1 MKIYRMRTIFEAIEL
16 IKEQDPNTAVAPYTI
31 RMLAKT
37 KQIRSFYTGKK
48 LIINFDDLLKLIG
61 DDDPDSDG
69 EKE

>member
-37 KQIRSFYTGKK
+37 NQIRSFRSGNK
-48 LIINFDDLLKLIG
+48 LLVNFDDLMRLIG

>member
-1 MKIYRMRTIFEAIEL
+1 MKIFRMRTVFEAIEL

-48 LIINFDDLLKLIG
+48 LIINFDDLMKLIG
-61 DDDPDSDG
+61 DDDPNSEN